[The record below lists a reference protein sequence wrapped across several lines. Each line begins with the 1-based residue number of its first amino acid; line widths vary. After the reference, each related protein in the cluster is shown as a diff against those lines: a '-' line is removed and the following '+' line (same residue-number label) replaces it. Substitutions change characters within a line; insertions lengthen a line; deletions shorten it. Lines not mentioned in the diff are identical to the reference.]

1 MKKIVCILLLLVICA
16 MTVSCS
22 ASEVEVPD
30 GMKLASGSGELY
42 YLFVPNAWT
51 VKEGSPASAFVSAS
65 DMSNVSVVAYVL
77 KNEVKTEGGDD
88 AAAQNPRA
96 PYIDAFW
103 EEFCADASTTLV
115 EFDVSEEVIDT
126 QTLGGYY
133 AKQFVY
139 THKTGRVEYKHR
151 MAVTY
156 YGEMVVYLLYSS
168 TVENYDS
175 HGADVDSIIKEFKF
189 KQ

>member
-1 MKKIVCILLLLVICA
+1 MKKIVCILLLLVICV

-22 ASEVEVPD
+22 GSEVKVPD

-51 VKEGSPASAFVSAS
+51 VKEGSSASAFVSAS

-77 KNEVKTEGGDD
+77 QNEVETEGGDE

-103 EEFCADASTTLV
+103 SEFCADAGKTLIA
-115 EFDVSEEVIDT
+115 FDVSDEVIDT
-126 QTLGGYY
+126 QTLGGFY

-139 THKTGRVEYKHR
+139 THTTGGVEYKHR

-156 YGEMVVYLLYSS
+156 YGEMIIYLLYSS
-168 TVENYDS
+168 TAENYDS
-175 HGADVDSIIKEFKF
+175 HAADVDNIIKEFQF